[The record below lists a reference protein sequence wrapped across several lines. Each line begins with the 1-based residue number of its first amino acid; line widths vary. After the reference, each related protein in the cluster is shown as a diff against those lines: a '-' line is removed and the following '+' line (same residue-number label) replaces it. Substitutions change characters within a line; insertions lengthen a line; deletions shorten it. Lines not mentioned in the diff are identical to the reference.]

1 MINIDNYLRLDLVD
15 VTLVLIST
23 FLMVM
28 FAKKYFW
35 NYVQEYLEKREA
47 LIQKELDDASNR
59 DIESKKLLD
68 EARQKIYDVQEQ
80 ANEIMDRVEAEA
92 RKNAEDII
100 NDARSSAERIK
111 KKAQED
117 IELEKREV
125 IDELKDEM
133 SDIALLAARKL
144 VEKELDTETQRKYVE
159 DFIDKAG
166 EDRWQA

>member
-35 NYVQEYLEKREA
+35 KYVQEYLEKREA

-80 ANEIMDRVEAEA
+80 ANEIMDRVEAA
-92 RKNAEDII
+92 GGTILVPKTQISEDNGYMGII
-100 NDARSSAERIK
+100 K
-111 KKAQED
+111 
-117 IELEKREV
+117 
-125 IDELKDEM
+125 
-133 SDIALLAARKL
+133 
-144 VEKELDTETQRKYVE
+144 DTEGNRIGLHSNPLT
-159 DFIDKAG
+159 
-166 EDRWQA
+166 